1 MNPAPTVF
9 RQQLLAALPRVRR
22 YARSLLFD
30 THAADDLVQSTVERA
45 LTHWHQYDQQR
56 DLLGWLLSIAHN
68 AHLDTLRRERRTS
81 TVDPQ
86 DLSGMQDAAMAAH
99 PGPDPSLRLD
109 ILKAL
114 SRLPTEQRE
123 CLLLVGVEC
132 LSYAQCAESLRI
144 PIGTVMSRVSRG
156 RVALRALLD
165 GPPAEPAR
173 PGAAA
178 PPALRRVR

>member
-1 MNPAPTVF
+1 MQT
-9 RQQLLAALPRVRR
+9 
-22 YARSLLFD
+22 
-30 THAADDLVQSTVERA
+30 TVERA

-56 DLLGWLLSIAHN
+56 DLLAWLLSIAHN

-81 TVDPQ
+81 SVDPQ
-86 DLSGMQDAAMAAH
+86 DLTRAQDAAVAAQ
-99 PGPDPSLRLD
+99 PAPDPSLRLD

-123 CLLLVGVEC
+123 CLLLVGIEC
-132 LSYAQCAESLRI
+132 LSYAQCADTLRI

-165 GPPAEPAR
+165 GPPAAPQQA
-173 PGAAA
+173 GAVVQ
-178 PPALRRVR
+178 ALRRVR